1 MIGMAAAQ
9 EKSGLTV
16 QYVTILHA
24 PNRHA
29 LNRHAKT

>member
-9 EKSGLTV
+9 KKPGLTV

-29 LNRHAKT
+29 KT